1 MGPRAV
7 FGVSLGVTTAVLYL
21 ACSGSREPPDANT
34 TSDGDGD
41 GTAVSSSTGFVSDGA
56 SICGN
61 EEHTPLATYPLL
73 YFVFDRSGSMAD
85 LEGGETRYSLVRAA
99 ALDMTDSLGALVRVG
114 AAVFPTDDPNGVDAC
129 IPGQEVYSP
138 KVDPGPVFASSI
150 DVQPFGGT
158 PISATLTA
166 LLPELSAESSPKVV
180 LLATDG
186 APNCNGDITCGPD
199 QCMVNLLGQC
209 PPDVTNCCAPPDG
222 TWLNCV
228 DRLATLQAVMALKNA
243 GVNVYVI
250 GIPGSELFST
260 VLDQMALA
268 GGVPQQGQP
277 TYYYRVDDLGT
288 LADVFK
294 GIASALVSCTFDL
307 ADPPEGPGLTNVYF
321 DEEVVPQDPV
331 DGWVWVDGDTIEL
344 VGASCQELKNG
355 AVTKIQFVSGCP
367 TVIPS

>member
-1 MGPRAV
+1 VGARAV
-7 FGVSLGVTTAVLYL
+7 FGVSFGVATAVLYL
-21 ACSGSREPPDANT
+21 ACTGKHDPTPPNSTD
-34 TSDGDGD
+34 DGDG
-41 GTAVSSSTGFVSDGA
+41 GAAVSSTTGFVSDGA
-56 SICGN
+56 AICGN
-61 EEHTPLATYPLL
+61 EEHTPLTTYPLL

-85 LEGGETRYSLVRAA
+85 VEGGQTRYEQVRSA

-129 IPGQEVYSP
+129 IPGKEVYSP

-150 DVQPFGGT
+150 DVEPFGGT
-158 PISATLTA
+158 PISATLEA
-166 LLPELSAESSPKVV
+166 LLPELSAETAPKVV

-209 PPDVTNCCAPPDG
+209 PPDVPNCCEPPDG

-228 DRLATLQAVMALKNA
+228 DRLATIQAVMALKNA

-250 GIPGSELFST
+250 GIPGSELFAT

-268 GGVPQQGQP
+268 GGVPQEGQP
-277 TYYYRVDDLGT
+277 TYYYRVDDLAT
-288 LADVFK
+288 LSGVFK
-294 GIASALVSCTFDL
+294 GIASALVSCTYDV
-307 ADPPEGPGLTNVYF
+307 ADPPTEQGLTNVYF
-321 DEEVVPQDPV
+321 DEVVVPLDPV

-344 VGASCQELKNG
+344 EGAACQQLKNG
-355 AVTKIQFVSGCP
+355 GVHKVQIVSGCP
-367 TVIPS
+367 TVTPL